1 MPNNIVAGVEP
12 WGGRTRAVIVD
23 HTGPASY
30 ALGGEALNPS
40 STLGGSNVFGLASF
54 YKIDGGVSNS
64 GNYRADGIY
73 SGNGPR
79 PSVKLKWTYNGS
91 GIGVDAV
98 TQNVAGS
105 AMTVGTTVPIVFAGG
120 GGTGA
125 AGTITVLTAT
135 TFSVQIT
142 SPGTGYS
149 TAPTAT
155 VSGTGGTPPTLTTSL
170 GFNTGGEVAATTNLT
185 TESVRLLV
193 LGG

>member
-54 YKIDGGVSNS
+54 YKIDGGISNS

-79 PSVKLKWTYNGS
+79 PSVKLKWVYNGG
-91 GIGVDAV
+91 GIGVDSV
-98 TQNVAGS
+98 VQNAAGS
-105 AMTVGTTVPIVFAGG
+105 GMTPGTIVPIVFAGG
-120 GGTGA
+120 GGSGA
-125 AGTITVLTAT
+125 AGTLTVLTAT
-135 TFSVQIT
+135 TFSSVIT
-142 SPGTGYS
+142 SPGYRDTRLIQR
-149 TAPTAT
+149 PR
-155 VSGTGGTPPTLTTSL
+155 
-170 GFNTGGEVAATTNLT
+170 FQERAA
-185 TESVRLLV
+185 RL
-193 LGG
+193 